1 LTWLDLNDIQAICQ
15 YILKNAK
22 NLQGEL

>member
-1 LTWLDLNDIQAICQ
+1 DVQRICN